1 MNKASFKI
9 LRSLSQGVFNVLVLR
24 WENLKKILQKLVNK
38 EGEKRH
44 KEKIAICI
52 NYLHHTADKINKNA
66 KEAIYAMTNGD
77 EQTILLLAL
86 KRFTKV
92 KAVNLKEQRRIIAK
106 KVIEEN
112 KYCY

>member
-1 MNKASFKI
+1 M
-9 LRSLSQGVFNVLVLR
+9 
-24 WENLKKILQKLVNK
+24 EKK
-38 EGEKRH
+38 H

-52 NYLHHTADKINKNA
+52 NYLHPTANKINQNG

-92 KAVNLKEQRRIIAK
+92 RATNLKEQRRVIAK
-106 KVIEEN
+106 KVIDEN

>member
-1 MNKASFKI
+1 
-9 LRSLSQGVFNVLVLR
+9 
-24 WENLKKILQKLVNK
+24 
-38 EGEKRH
+38 
-44 KEKIAICI
+44 
-52 NYLHHTADKINKNA
+52 
-66 KEAIYAMTNGD
+66 MTNGD

>member
-1 MNKASFKI
+1 MNISEMIIDTYMLESA
-9 LRSLSQGVFNVLVLR
+9 L
-24 WENLKKILQKLVNK
+24 LKTEKLVNK
-38 EGEKRH
+38 EGKKRH

>member
-1 MNKASFKI
+1 MEMNNNITS
-9 LRSLSQGVFNVLVLR
+9 SP
-24 WENLKKILQKLVNK
+24 
-38 EGEKRH
+38 
-44 KEKIAICI
+44 
-52 NYLHHTADKINKNA
+52 
-66 KEAIYAMTNGD
+66 
-77 EQTILLLAL
+77 